1 MRQLQRTIT
10 PGGHGSNRP
19 PIIDCFAGSSDDAEA
34 TVASSQ
40 IMAKEIRIGHGFDA
54 HRFRR
59 GRKLILGGVEIPHD
73 KGLAGHSDADAV
85 LHALINAILGAMAEG
100 DIGTHFPDS
109 DPAYK
114 NIASAELL
122 KNVLRIATRRRFK
135 LVNADVT
142 LVMQQPKLSPH
153 YKNIRKSVA
162 SLCGVA
168 ESRISVKATT
178 TEKLGWTGAGKGMAA
193 TAVVLLSR

>member
-1 MRQLQRTIT
+1 
-10 PGGHGSNRP
+10 
-19 PIIDCFAGSSDDAEA
+19 
-34 TVASSQ
+34 
-40 IMAKEIRIGHGFDA
+40 MAKEIRIGHGFDA

-59 GRKLILGGVEIPHD
+59 GRKLILGGVEIPHN
-73 KGLAGHSDADAV
+73 KGLVGHSDADAV

-114 NIASAELL
+114 NIASTELL

-142 LVMQQPKLSPH
+142 LVAQQPKLSPH
-153 YKNIRKSVA
+153 YKKIRKSVA
-162 SLCGVA
+162 ALCGVA

>member
-1 MRQLQRTIT
+1 
-10 PGGHGSNRP
+10 
-19 PIIDCFAGSSDDAEA
+19 
-34 TVASSQ
+34 
-40 IMAKEIRIGHGFDA
+40 MAKEIRIGHGFDA

-59 GRKLILGGVEIPHD
+59 GRKLILGGVEIPHN
-73 KGLAGHSDADAV
+73 KGLVGHSDADAV

-114 NIASAELL
+114 NIASTELL
-122 KNVLRIATRRRFK
+122 KKVLRIATGKRFK

-142 LVMQQPKLSPH
+142 LVAQQPKLSPH
-153 YKNIRKSVA
+153 YKKIRKRVA
-162 SLCGVA
+162 ALCGVA